1 MLVYFFIFVSKIIE
15 NTLSTLRLIVVT
27 SGKKKLGA
35 LLNGLVAL
43 SWIFVTGIVIIDVQ
57 KAPLKIVFFCLGS
70 IVGSY
75 LGSIIEEKIAI
86 GTNMLICI
94 INKKIEQ
101 SLKSKLINYNII
113 TTNEKNKNLSILF
126 IILKRKEIN
135 KISKLIK
142 SMDNNSIIIS
152 EKIKNISNIA

>member
-1 MLVYFFIFVSKIIE
+1 MLIYFFIFISKIIE

-43 SWIFVTGIVIIDVQ
+43 AWIFVTGIVIVDVQ
-57 KAPLKIVFFCLGS
+57 KDPLKIVFFCIGS
-70 IVGSY
+70 IAGSY

-101 SLKSKLINYNII
+101 NLKDKLINYKII
-113 TTNEKNKNLSILF
+113 TTNEKNKKLSILF

-142 SMDNNSIIIS
+142 NMDNNSIIIS
-152 EKIKNISNIA
+152 VKIKNISNLA